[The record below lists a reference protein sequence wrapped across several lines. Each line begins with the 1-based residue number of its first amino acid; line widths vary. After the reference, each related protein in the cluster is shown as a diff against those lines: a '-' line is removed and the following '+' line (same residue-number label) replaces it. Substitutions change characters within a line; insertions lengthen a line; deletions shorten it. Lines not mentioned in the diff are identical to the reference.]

1 MPAFKVLYIKEFTSE
16 NSSSTSKESDHNIL
30 ILYDETEGNFYYYG
44 TRTRE
49 NDSKNKYIEYSGS
62 YSYDAYDNFCDFLKY
77 LLDGDRSLITN
88 ELYEIHINRNEYA
101 NLSFSKIKGKFFK
114 AALLSA
120 YDLKPNT
127 DIYLDTLLRMLI
139 TC

>member
-1 MPAFKVLYIKEFTSE
+1 MPAFKVLYIKEFET
-16 NSSSTSKESDHNIL
+16 NISSSSSKETDHNII

-44 TRTRE
+44 TRARE
-49 NDSKNKYIEYSGS
+49 TDNKQKYIEYSGS

-77 LLDGDRSLITN
+77 LLDCNSCLITN
-88 ELYEIHINRNEYA
+88 ELYEIHINKNEYA

-114 AALLSA
+114 GALLSA
-120 YDLKPNT
+120 YDLKPNN
-127 DIYLDTLLRMLI
+127 DMYLDTLLRMLI